1 MGDAL
6 GAAGL
11 SSCALQGLRDQG
23 RGSQRVMNST
33 TGERAP
39 EEVLPTT
46 QEAPEATPAR
56 PRSPSPAS
64 AAPSS
69 VGVESLY
76 GRFLELPVAL
86 VLVVMWLAG
95 AALMGTC
102 VLVMYLVASA
112 LT

>member
-1 MGDAL
+1 
-6 GAAGL
+6 
-11 SSCALQGLRDQG
+11 
-23 RGSQRVMNST
+23 MNST

-56 PRSPSPAS
+56 PRSPSS
-64 AAPSS
+64 RAAPPP
-69 VGVESLY
+69 VGVGSLY
-76 GRFLELPVAL
+76 GRFLEMPVAL

>member
-1 MGDAL
+1 
-6 GAAGL
+6 
-11 SSCALQGLRDQG
+11 
-23 RGSQRVMNST
+23 MNPT

-56 PRSPSPAS
+56 PRSPSS
-64 AAPSS
+64 SRAAPPP
-69 VGVESLY
+69 VGVGSLY
-76 GRFLELPVAL
+76 GRFLEMPVAL